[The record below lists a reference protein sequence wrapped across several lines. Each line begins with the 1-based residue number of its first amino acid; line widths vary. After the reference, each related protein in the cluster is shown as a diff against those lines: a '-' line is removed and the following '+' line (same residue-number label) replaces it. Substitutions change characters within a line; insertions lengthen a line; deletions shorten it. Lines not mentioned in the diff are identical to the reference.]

1 MFARARPPFVAPAPC
16 RLSRG
21 RPALVRIPPR
31 SLFRHTIPRPNLCYH
46 PCKVA
51 LKAKKNSPPR
61 LKPSARKPAPRDPRP
76 GPELVIITGL
86 SGSGKASA
94 LKAFEDLGYYCVDNL
109 PVDLI
114 PRFAE
119 LAVQSAEI
127 QRTALVVDVR
137 EGSKLEKLPAI
148 VKSVRRMIPTMVI
161 YLEATE
167 ASLIRRYSETRRPHP
182 LGADSPVRAS
192 LTAERRRLTPI
203 RAIADWVVDTSKFN
217 VHELRAHLTER
228 FQKKSSDKNILVSC
242 VSFGFKHGVPED
254 ADLVFDVR
262 FLPNPHFVPE
272 FRPLT
277 GRDPRVAKYILSFP
291 QTKEFITR
299 ISDLLV
305 YLLPHYVREGK
316 SYLTISFGCTGGQH
330 RSVMIAEDVSKRLRD
345 AGYRVKVVHRDSP
358 K

>member
-1 MFARARPPFVAPAPC
+1 MPV
-16 RLSRG
+16 RG
-21 RPALVRIPPR
+21 LGQRFPR
-31 SLFRHTIPRPNLCYH
+31 SKRTAHRGGSRDGR
-46 PCKVA
+46 A
-51 LKAKKNSPPR
+51 
-61 LKPSARKPAPRDPRP
+61 SA
-76 GPELVIITGL
+76 ELVIITGM

-109 PVDLI
+109 PVELI

-137 EGSKLEKLPAI
+137 EGTKLERLPGI
-148 VKSVRRMIPTMVI
+148 LKSVKQMIPTKVI
-161 YLEATE
+161 YLEASY
-167 ASLIRRYSETRRPHP
+167 AALLRRFSETRRPHP
-182 LGADSPVRAS
+182 LGTDAPVKSA
-192 LTAERRRLTPI
+192 LQAERRHLKAI
-203 RAIADWVVDTSKFN
+203 RAIADFVIDTSKFN
-217 VHELRAHLTER
+217 VHELRAHMTQQ
-228 FQKKSSDKNILVSC
+228 FQHHATDKNIMVSC

-277 GRDPRVAKYILSFP
+277 GKDAKVAKYIRSFP
-291 QTKEFITR
+291 QTQEFINR
-299 ISDLLV
+299 ISELLV
-305 YLLPHYVREGK
+305 YLLPHYIREGK

-330 RSVMIAEDVSKRLRD
+330 RSVMIAEDVSKGLRK
-345 AGYRVKVVHRDSP
+345 AGYRVKVLHRDSP